1 MHQTHRSTPQNPSA
15 RVRAIREAH
24 HQKWAA
30 NDPAGHAEAVARQQ
44 ALDAVP
50 IPQSLATPV
59 GARPWERQ
67 AYQGARELYRE
78 IFVSGAEG
86 MELRNLGTRMGKER
100 RQAGLKLLRGTEAVM
115 ETKESREGTQVP
127 VIVLRAVRWEVTH
140 G

>member
-1 MHQTHRSTPQNPSA
+1 MNQTHRSTPQNPSA

-30 NDPAGHAEAVARQQ
+30 SDPAGYAKAIAHQQ

-50 IPQSLATPV
+50 IPEILATPT

-67 AYQGARELYRE
+67 AYQGARGLYRE

-86 MELRNLGTRMGKER
+86 VELRNLGTRMGKER

-115 ETKESREGTQVP
+115 ETRESREGAQVP
-127 VIVLRAVRWEVTH
+127 VIVLRAA
-140 G
+140 

>member
-1 MHQTHRSTPQNPSA
+1 MRQTNRITPQNPSA

-30 NDPAGHAEAVARQQ
+30 NDPAGYAEAVAHQQ

-50 IPQSLATPV
+50 IPQSLATPA

-67 AYQGARELYRE
+67 AYLAARGLYRE

-86 MELRNLGTRMGKER
+86 VELRYLGARMGKER
-100 RQAGLKLLRGTEAVM
+100 RQAGLKLLRGTKAVM
-115 ETKESREGTQVP
+115 ETRESRCR
-127 VIVLRAVRWEVTH
+127 RAGRW
-140 G
+140 